1 MTSGHSTRWQ
11 VKLVEIFGLCY
22 CMILIWNPDS
32 AVVWEVYLEQM
43 SLRIEMLTSW
53 DLKFSLWS
61 LFPNIL

>member
-11 VKLVEIFGLCY
+11 VKLVEIFDLCS
-22 CMILIWNPDS
+22 CMILMWNPDS

-43 SLRIEMLTSW
+43 SLLIEKLASW
-53 DLKFSLWS
+53 DLKFRLWS